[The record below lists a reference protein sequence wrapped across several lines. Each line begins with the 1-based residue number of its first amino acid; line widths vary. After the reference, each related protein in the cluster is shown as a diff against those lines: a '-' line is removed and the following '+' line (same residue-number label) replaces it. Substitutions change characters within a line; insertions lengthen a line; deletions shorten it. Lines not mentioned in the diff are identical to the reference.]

1 MEKKTSSLSLT
12 ILACCV
18 LHNICIIV
26 GDPSTIDPAEDDHED
41 EDSFNG
47 DMQLGASEIRDN
59 IISIHIHIIS
69 FISILFNIYHSPKQK
84 WKYFFIVTFK
94 STPC

>member
-26 GDPSTIDPAEDDHED
+26 GDPSTIDPVEDDHGD
-41 EDSFNG
+41 EDSSNG
-47 DMQLGASEIRDN
+47 DMQRGASEIRDN
-59 IISIHIHIIS
+59 IIQYLS
-69 FISILFNIYHSPKQK
+69 YPKQK

-94 STPC
+94 STPSC